1 MGGLFYDRNSVYTCH
16 NIRALHIEKLED
28 LSCDSFI
35 NGLRRFIS
43 RRGKPSLIMS
53 DRGTNFIAAG
63 ADLTRSMGKLDIAWK
78 FLPAG
83 ASHMNGVVERQIRT
97 IRKVLTGLLTEQQR
111 LTDDL
116 LSTLFCEVEGIVNFR
131 PLTKVSDDPKDEAAL
146 TPSDLL
152 IVRSSPIVTLG
163 TFSHADMF

>member
-1 MGGLFYDRNSVYTCH
+1 MSYAKKIFAMGAHQKMADLPDSRIQFDKFAFDHIPVDCFGPFSVSYRRSTCKRYGCVYTCH
-16 NIRALHIEKLED
+16 NIRAIHIEKLED

-53 DRGTNFIAAG
+53 DRGTNFIAAD
-63 ADLTRSMGKLDIAWK
+63 ADLTRSIGKLDITWK

-111 LTDDL
+111 LTDDFFWMG
-116 LSTLFCEVEGIVNFR
+116 TLI
-131 PLTKVSDDPKDEAAL
+131 
-146 TPSDLL
+146 
-152 IVRSSPIVTLG
+152 
-163 TFSHADMF
+163 